1 MLAACAELGLGFLPY
16 YPLANGLLT
25 GKVRPG
31 QPVPEGSRL
40 AKMSAERS
48 VHWLGDELTS
58 KVAALLAYAEEIDV
72 PMLSLAFSWLLS
84 RDVVS
89 SVIAGASN
97 ADQVRA
103 NALAVR
109 TLPGD
114 VVARLDELTS

>member
-1 MLAACAELGLGFLPY
+1 MTVQDEVTKQGIVLTEAAA
-16 YPLANGLLT
+16 T
-25 GKVRPG
+25 
-31 QPVPEGSRL
+31 
-40 AKMSAERS
+40 
-48 VHWLGDELTS
+48 
-58 KVAALLAYAEEIDV
+58 KVAALLAYSEEIDV
-72 PMLSLAFSWLLS
+72 PILSLAFSWLLS

-114 VVARLDELTS
+114 VVARLDELTN